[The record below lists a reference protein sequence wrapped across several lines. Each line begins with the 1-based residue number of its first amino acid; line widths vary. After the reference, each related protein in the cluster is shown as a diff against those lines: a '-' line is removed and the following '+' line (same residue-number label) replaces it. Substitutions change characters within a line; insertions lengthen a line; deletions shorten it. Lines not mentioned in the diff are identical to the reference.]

1 MTAQDDWQ
9 EDDPAARPTAAEDTL
24 ILDIQGFEG
33 PLDLLLNLART
44 QKVDLSKI
52 SILEL
57 VEQYL
62 AFIAEA
68 RRIQIELAADYLVM
82 AAWLAYL
89 KSRLLLPQ
97 EETAEE
103 PSGEEMAA
111 RLQFQLMRLE
121 AMRERA
127 AQLMSRHRLGRD
139 VFPRGQPEG
148 LRMVRHSKYDLT
160 LYELLRAYA
169 LTRQRADANHLT
181 VTRPPVYAIEDLL
194 HRLEPLMG
202 GAMDWTVLEQF
213 LPPEAQAPR
222 QRRSA
227 LATSFAAALELTKQG
242 KIELRQ
248 AGAFAP
254 LYVRRRRGNA
264 HGNPAGDGDT
274 P

>member
-1 MTAQDDWQ
+1 MIANEAWP
-9 EDDPAARPTAAEDTL
+9 EDDGPQREAPDTL

-68 RRIQIELAADYLVM
+68 RRVQIELAADYLVM

-97 EETAEE
+97 EETEDE
-103 PSGEEMAA
+103 LSGEEMAA

-121 AMRERA
+121 AMRERS

-148 LRMVRHSKYDLT
+148 LRMVRHSKHELS
-160 LYELLRAYA
+160 LFELLRAYA
-169 LTRQRADANHLT
+169 LLRQREDASHLT
-181 VTRPPVYAIEDLL
+181 IQRQPVYSIEDLL

-202 GAMDWTVLEQF
+202 GAVDWERLESF

-227 LATSFAAALELTKQG
+227 LATSFAAALELAKQG
-242 KIELRQ
+242 KIEMHQ

-254 LYVRRRRGNA
+254 LYIRRRVDSGPGDR
-264 HGNPAGDGDT
+264 AGDGE
-274 P
+274 PA